1 MSRRWALDRLPA
13 HSVMIDG
20 RPLQNASSV
29 RGIGSYLRGLLD
41 GLAELD
47 HSDLVSVLLSKG
59 PPPDELAPLHWTRR
73 RIARVHPTLQPSLDL
88 LFITSAVFRERPR
101 LFHGV
106 EWGQP
111 VGTRTPVVMTVH
123 DLIPFLFPRHYPWV
137 RRARLLP
144 LHLLRRSSRVI
155 AVSEATSLDVQR
167 IAHVE
172 PDRITVIPEG
182 IARAFRPADAEST
195 ARARE
200 RYGLGHR
207 PYVLAVGTFEP
218 RKRIRVLADVT
229 SLLRRTVD
237 VDLVIAGDQGTF
249 DVAVRRTLRDAG
261 IEGGV
266 HLTGHV
272 PLHDLAALYSAA
284 ECLVFTSAY
293 EGFGLPPLEAMACGT
308 PVVMFRNSSLPEI
321 AGPSVMVRDGDA
333 AAMAAAASE
342 LIARSAARAAR
353 VSAGL
358 AWVADFT
365 WRRTAQRTL
374 EVYEQVLGST
384 ASR

>member
-1 MSRRWALDRLPA
+1 
-13 HSVMIDG
+13 
-20 RPLQNASSV
+20 
-29 RGIGSYLRGLLD
+29 
-41 GLAELD
+41 
-47 HSDLVSVLLSKG
+47 
-59 PPPDELAPLHWTRR
+59 
-73 RIARVHPTLQPSLDL
+73 
-88 LFITSAVFRERPR
+88 
-101 LFHGV
+101 
-106 EWGQP
+106 
-111 VGTRTPVVMTVH
+111 
-123 DLIPFLFPRHYPWV
+123 
-137 RRARLLP
+137 
-144 LHLLRRSSRVI
+144 
-155 AVSEATSLDVQR
+155 
-167 IAHVE
+167 
-172 PDRITVIPEG
+172 
-182 IARAFRPADAEST
+182 
-195 ARARE
+195 
-200 RYGLGHR
+200 
-207 PYVLAVGTFEP
+207 
-218 RKRIRVLADVT
+218 
-229 SLLRRTVD
+229 
-237 VDLVIAGDQGTF
+237 
-249 DVAVRRTLRDAG
+249 
-261 IEGGV
+261 
-266 HLTGHV
+266 V